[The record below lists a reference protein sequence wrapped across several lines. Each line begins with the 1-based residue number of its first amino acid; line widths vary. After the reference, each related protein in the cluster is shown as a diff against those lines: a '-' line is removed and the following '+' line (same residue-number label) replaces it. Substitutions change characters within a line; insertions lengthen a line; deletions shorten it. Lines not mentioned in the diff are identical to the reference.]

1 MEKPAFWNHNAAY
14 YPWLRRQLDRAAA
27 KNILDVGCGDG
38 SLARFLA
45 STGRQVLGIDPD
57 PAAVA
62 RALERTGEGEN
73 ARFLSVPFEEFKAPP
88 DSLDGIVFVASLH
101 HMEGEGAIRKA
112 RELLKPG
119 GLLLVVGLASPSSS
133 GDWALEALR
142 VLPARLGTAL
152 HREHSSE
159 ALGLAVKYA
168 LPKMG
173 EVRALVRREL
183 PGAKLRSGLYYRWL
197 LRWTKPQ

>member
-112 RELLKPG
+112 KELLKPG
-119 GLLLVVGLASPSSS
+119 GLLLVVGLASPSGP

-142 VLPARLGTAL
+142 VLPAKLGTLFHQGNAT
-152 HREHSSE
+152 SE
-159 ALGLAVKYA
+159 ELGLRTSYNF
-168 LPKMG
+168 PKMA
-173 EVRALVRREL
+173 EVRALIRREL
-183 PGAKLRSGLYYRWL
+183 PGAKLRRGLYYRWL
-197 LRWTKPQ
+197 LRWTK